1 MAIINEYSELHIR
14 YNHLL
19 ELMSSRKFLDMTGPS
34 SDIPYYICPFR
45 VEETKSM
52 YEIINQLMNALELK
66 QIKVL
71 NINLYNLT
79 IEHLDSINELKR
91 HINDETSTPREVFF
105 KSISGLTDE
114 KDFFCDLMIAKIT
127 EASPD
132 VIFITG
138 VGEVYP
144 YIRSHKIL
152 STLDSKYTERP
163 LVLFF
168 PGKYET
174 DNVKGSNLTLFGIL
188 DDRYYRAF
196 NIYHC
201 EP

>member
-1 MAIINEYSELHIR
+1 MAIINELHEPHVR
-14 YNHLL
+14 FEHLL
-19 ELMSSRKFLDMTGPS
+19 KLMSSRKFLDMTGPS

-52 YEIINQLMNALELK
+52 YQIIKQLISGLELK

-71 NINLYNLT
+71 NINLYSLT
-79 IEHLDSINELKR
+79 IEHLDSINELQR
-91 HINDETSTPREVFF
+91 HIKDEVSTPRGVFF

-114 KDFFCDLMIAKIT
+114 KDFLCDLMLAKIT

-152 STLDSKYTERP
+152 STMDSKYTEKP

-174 DNVKGSNLTLFGIL
+174 DNVKGCNLTLFGIL